1 MKETSLLLSG
11 LVLLAVLAS
20 CSRDNGMVEAF
31 WTGEDIASTWTY
43 AHQDTSTIKA
53 FHADKGIL
61 YITTRANTMD
71 RPKMFAPQIYTDG
84 EYTWKTCVPEVA
96 PGDRTSV
103 GSWIYCDDHHEIDFE
118 CGWGNDEARAAVGAG
133 EGDLVACM
141 TNQDFPF
148 TSTYARISPGWH
160 EFGIT
165 LDLVEGNYFV
175 HWIIDGVEQKTL
187 QTGFGPDDAIFR
199 IFVSVENLMF
209 IGTHI
214 ASQDNTGAYE
224 WVKFKGHTIEK

>member
-1 MKETSLLLSG
+1 MKRLLLVSG
-11 LVLLAVLAS
+11 FAVLAVIVS
-20 CSRDNGMVEAF
+20 CTKNDGLVRQK
-31 WTGEDIASTWTY
+31 WTGQQIADSWTY
-43 AHQDTSTIKA
+43 VHQDTSTVKA
-53 FHADKGIL
+53 FRAEDGIL

-71 RPKMFAPQIYTDG
+71 RPKLFAPQIYIDG
-84 EYTWKTCVPEVA
+84 EYSWKTYVPEVA

-118 CGWGNDEARAAVGAG
+118 CGWGSDEARESVGAG
-133 EGDLVACM
+133 EDDLVACM
-141 TNQDFPF
+141 TNQDFPT
-148 TSTYARISPGWH
+148 TSTYARIKPGWH

-165 LDLVEGNYFV
+165 LDLVEGKYLV
-175 HWIIDGVEQKTL
+175 HWIIDGVEQKSI
-187 QTGFGPDDAIFR
+187 QTQFGPDEAAFR

>member
-1 MKETSLLLSG
+1 MKTSMLISC
-11 LVLLAVLAS
+11 LAAMSAIVS
-20 CSRDNGMVEAF
+20 CSSDDGIVRQE
-31 WTGEDIASTWTY
+31 WTGEQIASTWTY
-43 AHQDTSTIKA
+43 AHQDTSTVKA
-53 FHADKGIL
+53 FYVEDGIL

-71 RPKMFAPQIYTDG
+71 RPKLFTPQVYIDG
-84 EYTWKTCVPEVA
+84 EYSWKTYVPMVA

-118 CGWGNDEARAAVGAG
+118 CGWGNDEARASVGAG

-141 TNQDFPF
+141 TCQDFPN
-148 TSTYARISPGWH
+148 TSTYAKIKPGWH

-165 LDLVEGNYFV
+165 LELVNGNYKV
-175 HWIIDGVEQKTL
+175 HWTIDRMEQKCI
-187 QTGFGPDDAIFR
+187 QTKFGPDEAVFR

-224 WVKFKGHTIEK
+224 WVKFKGNTI

>member
-1 MKETSLLLSG
+1 MKNLFLTACICLLFAM
-11 LVLLAVLAS
+11 VS
-20 CSRDNGMVEAF
+20 CSKDGGVVSQE
-31 WTGEDIASTWTY
+31 WTGQQIADTWTY
-43 AHQDTSTIKA
+43 VHQDTSTVKA
-53 FHADKGIL
+53 FRAEDGIL

-71 RPKMFAPQIYTDG
+71 RPKLFAPQIYTDG
-84 EYTWKTCVPEVA
+84 EYSWKTYVPEVA

-118 CGWGNDEARAAVGAG
+118 CGWGNDEARVAAGAG

-148 TSTYARISPGWH
+148 TSTYAVIKPGWH
-160 EFGIT
+160 VFGIK
-165 LDLVEGNYFV
+165 LDLVDGKYNI
-175 HWIIDGVEQKTL
+175 HWIIDGVEKNQQ
-187 QTGFGPDDAIFR
+187 QTGFGPDEAVFR

>member
-1 MKETSLLLSG
+1 MKNLFLTVCICSLF
-11 LVLLAVLAS
+11 VMVS
-20 CSRDNGMVEAF
+20 CSKDSGVVSQE
-31 WTGEDIASTWTY
+31 WTGQQIADTWTY
-43 AHQDTSTIKA
+43 VHQDTSTVKA
-53 FHADKGIL
+53 FRAEYGIL

-71 RPKMFAPQIYTDG
+71 RPKLFAPQIYTDG
-84 EYTWKTCVPEVA
+84 EYSWKTYVPEVA

-118 CGWGNDEARAAVGAG
+118 CGWGNDEARAAAGAG

-148 TSTYARISPGWH
+148 TSTYAVIKPGWH
-160 EFGIT
+160 EFGIK
-165 LDLVEGNYFV
+165 LDLVDGKYNI
-175 HWIIDGVEQKTL
+175 HWIIDGVEKNQQ
-187 QTGFGPDDAIFR
+187 QTGFGPDEAVFR
-199 IFVSVENLMF
+199 IFVSVENLIF